1 MFGIIES
8 DALLDFNKSVE
19 HVHVPFKEICY
30 IGSLE
35 SIPIN
40 LWGEL
45 SKLDIFEGD
54 LVVINGA
61 RVSNFGGRSLNCG

>member
-1 MFGIIES
+1 VKTAQSCSFIVKT
-8 DALLDFNKSVE
+8 ALNNQ
-19 HVHVPFKEICY
+19 
-30 IGSLE
+30 

-45 SKLDIFEGD
+45 SKLEISEGD

-61 RVSNFGGRSLNCG
+61 RVSNFGGKSLNCG